1 MSDSPLEEM
10 EARESAE
17 RAEEARKDAFNSQV
31 TMTIAVMAVVAA
43 IGASLETSE
52 GDRTIV
58 AKNDAVLQQ
67 NQATDQWN
75 EYEAKSLKKNL
86 YAIEVDRG
94 GPKAAAYAK
103 VVAQNT
109 ADQKKVM
116 AQAKA
121 FEEARH
127 HYGEIAEFHER
138 RHEKLTIGSTLLHMA
153 IAIATLS
160 IILHRRWP
168 WLTAIGLTVVGLGIG
183 VWAYL

>member
-1 MSDSPLEEM
+1 MSESPLEEL

-17 RAEEARKDAFNSQV
+17 RAEEAKKDAFNSQV
-31 TMTIAVMAVVAA
+31 TMTIAVLAVIAA

-52 GDRTIV
+52 GDQTIV

-94 GPKAAAYAK
+94 GPKAADYAK
-103 VVAQNT
+103 VVAQNNT
-109 ADQKKVM
+109 DQKRIM

-138 RHEKLTIGSTLLHMA
+138 RHSKLTIGSTLLHMG
-153 IAIATLS
+153 IAIATLA
-160 IILHRRWP
+160 IILRRRWP
-168 WLTAIGLTVVGLGIG
+168 WLAAIGLTVVGVGIG

>member
-17 RAEEARKDAFNSQV
+17 RAEEAKKDAFNSQV
-31 TMTIAVMAVVAA
+31 TMTIAVMAVIAA

-52 GDRTIV
+52 GDKTIV

-75 EYEAKSLKKNL
+75 EFEAKSVKKNI
-86 YAIEVDRG
+86 YAVAVDQG
-94 GPKAAAYAK
+94 GPKAAGYAK

-109 ADQKKVM
+109 ADQQKIAAK
-116 AQAKA
+116 AKA
-121 FEEARH
+121 FEDARH
-127 HYGEIAEFHER
+127 HYGEIAEVHER
-138 RHEKLTIGSTLLHMA
+138 RHGWLTIGSTLLHMA

-168 WLTAIGLTVVGLGIG
+168 WLMAIGLTAAGIG
-183 VWAYL
+183 IGIWAYI

>member
-17 RAEEARKDAFNSQV
+17 RAEESKKDAFNSQV
-31 TMTIAVMAVVAA
+31 TMTIAVMAVIAA
-43 IGASLETSE
+43 ISASLETSE
-52 GDRTIV
+52 GDKTIV

-75 EYEAKSLKKNL
+75 EYEAKSVKKNI
-86 YAIEVDRG
+86 YQVAVDQG
-94 GPKAAAYAK
+94 GPKIAAYAK

-109 ADQKKVM
+109 ADQKEIMGK
-116 AQAKA
+116 AKA

-127 HYGEIAEFHER
+127 HYGEIAEVHER
-138 RHEKLTIGSTLLHMA
+138 RHGRLTIGSTLLHMA
-153 IAIATLS
+153 IAISTLS

-168 WLTAIGLTVVGLGIG
+168 WITALALTAAGLGIG